1 MTGSGGRG
9 VEPDVTLGEFLQA
22 QANTAGLS
30 ARDMSERFQ
39 NLADQETSRIQGG
52 AQETGDPLSGMSFSK
67 SHLDRLYKGV
77 ASLPS
82 IRFLRIFLEI
92 TSRAADIHPEQH
104 RELCRRA
111 EDFLVSARRHRRRH
125 RATSPKSMPQTSTD
139 VTVATL
145 HMQLEIE
152 RAQRT
157 EDRLRWALS
166 DTQVLMGTL
175 LQIISALREIIVDID
190 IQLAKILRAAD
201 RPDTQELAER
211 QRREAQS
218 YKAAAEA
225 QFDLANQRR
234 RLLEILWD
242 QAHGNL
248 QRLTL
253 HADVADIAS
262 LPDGPALPPQQ
273 ILPEDLLTR
282 PALADIASAL
292 GKVREHNDT
301 EEHTAIELQHTVMSD
316 TPLEPNDELAILVAA
331 TRLTDANTRGTA
343 LHALLKNWPLKTETR
358 EALVRLSRDEQ
369 PAIRLT
375 TASSLAAS
383 WKGDAAARDALV
395 ALTQDS
401 NPDARQTAVMGLAE
415 GWAGDAVAR
424 DALVALTQ
432 DSNPDARQ
440 TAVMGLAEGWAG
452 DAVARDALAALTQ
465 DSNVLVRM
473 TVAESLVD
481 SWPADA
487 PARIALH
494 TLSHDAAAT
503 VRWAVQHV
511 IATHDDHCSKRS
523 QEAEQNSSLLL
534 AIRAPASH
542 TTLKPPLLD
551 ILRRGIAFDAG
562 VTVLVGDNAAGKTV
576 TLNALALSI
585 PQVVTDGSL
594 RNVSSISRQL
604 ADDLEVVWNKQRA
617 PEAIF
622 YLNGLHLERRGSN
635 SLASGMEN
643 WMEQWNSQLDAMK
656 GPNRLIL
663 LDEPIPHFDR
673 SAHRLIFER
682 LNEFVN
688 EGCQFIIVSVRDT
701 WAEMTDARVIRI
713 DKRVRR
719 KFLPDQTHR
728 W

>member
-1 MTGSGGRG
+1 
-9 VEPDVTLGEFLQA
+9 
-22 QANTAGLS
+22 
-30 ARDMSERFQ
+30 MSERFQ
-39 NLADQETSRIQGG
+39 KLADQEASQIQSG

-111 EDFLVSARRHRRRH
+111 EDFLVAAQRHRRRH

-190 IQLAKILRAAD
+190 IQLAKMLRAAD

-273 ILPEDLLTR
+273 ILPEDLLAR
-282 PALADIASAL
+282 PALVDIASAL
-292 GKVREHNDT
+292 GKVKEHNDT

-331 TRLTDANTRGTA
+331 TRLTDANTRETA
-343 LHALLKNWPLKTETR
+343 LRTLLKNWPLKTETR

-369 PAIRLT
+369 PTIRLT

-383 WKGDAAARDALV
+383 WKGDAAARVALV

-415 GWAGDAVAR
+415 GWAGDAAAR
-424 DALVALTQ
+424 DALVALVH
-432 DSNPDARQ
+432 DSD
-440 TAVMGLAEGWAG
+440 M
-452 DAVARDALAALTQ
+452 
-465 DSNVLVRM
+465 LVRM

-487 PARIALH
+487 TARIALH

-542 TTLKPPLLD
+542 TALKPPLLD
-551 ILRRGIAFDAG
+551 ILHRGIAFDAG
-562 VTVLVGDNAAGKTV
+562 VTVLVGDNTVGKTV

-585 PQVVTDGSL
+585 PQIVTDGLL
-594 RNVSSISRQL
+594 RNVSPISRQL
-604 ADDLEVVWNKQRA
+604 ADDLEVVWNKQRT